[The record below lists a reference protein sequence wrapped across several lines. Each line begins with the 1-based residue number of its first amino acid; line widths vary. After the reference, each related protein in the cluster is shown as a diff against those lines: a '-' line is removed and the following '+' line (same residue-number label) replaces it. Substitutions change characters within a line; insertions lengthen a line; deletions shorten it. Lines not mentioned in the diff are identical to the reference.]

1 VLRGL
6 GQALVMAL
14 GGAAVAF
21 AAGGVWT
28 ALADGRYLSRVGL
41 SMILVAGLLALVG
54 GSLPARLETSE
65 TRAFLGMGPE
75 RDQAD
80 LGGSLGPMGVF
91 LFVCVP
97 LAVVGLVL
105 LG

>member
-1 VLRGL
+1 MV
-6 GQALVMAL
+6 L
-14 GGAAVAF
+14 GGAAVAV

-28 ALADGRYLSRVGL
+28 ALADGRYWSRVGL
-41 SMILVAGLLALVG
+41 SLVLVAGLLALVG
-54 GSLPARLETSE
+54 GSLVARLETSE

-80 LGGSLGPMGVF
+80 PGGSLGPVGVF

-105 LG
+105 AG